1 MENYSDIDCS
11 EVRYNLEKFISKPPL
26 DLHPKPPK
34 FRRRLRQIQKTL
46 PLSHELSSFSEYMF
60 SINQHQV
67 RKTTQSMIEN
77 EFFVRSGNVVM
88 IPSAI
93 YDPIEGMAKRMSL
106 KENSTVSSSNFT
118 SSLIYCVWKNNLP
131 YFVFTAD
138 DHSCETFVASPMK
151 LKPSENKSLDYV
163 YSFHSLKVN
172 GNLSN
177 KSVTYAPLIV
187 GKMTVSSSLI
197 VSLNRS
203 KFMETEFVLFDCKG
217 EQSMEK
223 DKSSSQS
230 KKLATIFQP
239 SSTLKHNTKHKFG
252 ASDSDQFGF
261 LSQMIEES
269 ECQDRVANG
278 LSPIFELAAIVIRD
292 YGYKESK
299 GEAFG
304 GWGLKFL
311 EKVECKH
318 SLNENCQE
326 RHKHLNVLLPAGLHG
341 GPIMKDSGPSSLID
355 RWKAGGH
362 CDCGGWDVGCPLTVL
377 KNHSVCSK
385 TELEEHCM
393 PFELFIEGRK
403 KREPALKLM
412 NVSKGIY
419 VVNYEPTLSALQSFS
434 IAVAFIHSH
443 ETVI

>member
-1 MENYSDIDCS
+1 MENSSECREDKYSEIDCS
-11 EVRYNLEKFISKPPL
+11 EIRYDLEKFIGKRPL

-46 PLSHELSSFSEYMF
+46 PLSQELSSFSEYMF
-60 SINQHQV
+60 SINHHQV

-77 EFFVRSGNVVM
+77 EFFVECSLVVRSGNVVM
-88 IPSAI
+88 IPSTI

-106 KENSTVSSSNFT
+106 KEISPSRLT
-118 SSLIYCVWKNNLP
+118 SSEENSLP
-131 YFVFTAD
+131 YFVFIAD
-138 DHSCETFVASPMK
+138 DCSCETIVASPMK

-163 YSFHSLKVN
+163 YSFHSLKAS

-177 KSVTYAPLIV
+177 KSVTYAPHIV
-187 GKMTVSSSLI
+187 GRMTVSSSLI

-203 KFMETEFVLFDCKG
+203 KFMETEFVLFDSKG

-223 DKSSSQS
+223 DVSSSQL
-230 KKLATIFQP
+230 KKLATIFRP
-239 SSTLKHNTKHKFG
+239 SSTLKRNTK
-252 ASDSDQFGF
+252 
-261 LSQMIEES
+261 SQMIDES
-269 ECQDRVANG
+269 ECQDGVANG
-278 LSPIFELAAIVIRD
+278 LSPILELAAIVTRD

-311 EKVECKH
+311 EKVESKN
-318 SLNENCQE
+318 SLNESHEE

-341 GPIMKDSGPSSLID
+341 GQVMKDGGPSSLID

-377 KNHSVCSK
+377 KSHSVCSK
-385 TELEEHCM
+385 TDLEEHCK

-403 KREPALKLM
+403 KNEPTLKLM

-419 VVNYEPTLSALQSFS
+419 VVNFEPTLSALQSFS

-443 ETVI
+443 ETVL